1 MKVFILF
8 LSLSFSTFCFA
19 QNVPMKGLSFQ
30 KKVIDY
36 GKVSNDT
43 TLVAK
48 FIMKNVTSEKITI
61 NYVNPE
67 CTCTS
72 YYVSKYEIQPN
83 DTASVVL
90 TVDTSGKFGKEK
102 IYAIVNYGEKKMSK
116 LTVKCDVYEK

>member
-1 MKVFILF
+1 MRIFILF
-8 LSLSFSTFCFA
+8 LSISFSSFCIA
-19 QNVPMKGLSFQ
+19 QNVSMNGLAFQ

-36 GKVSNDT
+36 GRVPNDT
-43 TLVAK
+43 TLVAQ
-48 FIMKNVTSEKITI
+48 FIMKNITSEKITV

-90 TVDTSGKFGKEK
+90 TVKTTGKFGKEK

-116 LTVKCDVYEK
+116 LTVKCEVYEK